1 MMQKPP
7 ICEYRKD
14 ISKISNLLMKNVVIN
29 GVIVPE
35 DAKEQSTSFT
45 TKLKRFFRTKKAEKA
60 ATWSNRNRMSK
71 STGYASNLR
80 RSRTTSNTGTFLS
93 SVLKRRTTSLSLE
106 YETSISGHP
115 SDHSYSSFHN
125 FVRSTQ
131 NKE

>member
-35 DAKEQSTSFT
+35 DAKKESTSFT

-60 ATWSNRNRMSK
+60 TWSNRNRISK

-80 RSRTTSNTGTFLS
+80 RSRTTSNSGRFL